1 MLMQAIT
8 AQQRHQ
14 RAQAPN
20 VLRTT
25 VTDDEQQTIYALT
38 RQGLSV
44 KAIADKLGIEY
55 GTAYKYRRHEIRR
68 MKKNG
73 SI

>member
-1 MLMQAIT
+1 MLIQAIT

-14 RAQAPN
+14 AAQA
-20 VLRTT
+20 TT
-25 VTDDEQQTIYALT
+25 IQRKIVTDDEQQTIYALT

-68 MKKNG
+68 MNKL
-73 SI
+73 

>member
-14 RAQAPN
+14 RAQA
-20 VLRTT
+20 TT
-25 VTDDEQQTIYALT
+25 IQRKIVTDDEKETIYALT

-68 MKKNG
+68 MRKNG

>member
-14 RAQAPN
+14 AAQA
-20 VLRTT
+20 TT
-25 VTDDEQQTIYALT
+25 IHRKIVTDDEKETIYALT
-38 RQGLSV
+38 RQGLAV
-44 KAIADKLGIEY
+44 KAIADKLDLGY
-55 GTAYKYRRHEIRR
+55 STVYNYRRHEVRR
-68 MKKNG
+68 MRNNG